1 MIKIKFPKKISENK
15 IKDFFV
21 KAKKIASKKEDFP
34 APFLPMIKF
43 FDLSS
48 EVKLLKDLKLLRWIF
63 LRDIPS

>member
-1 MIKIKFPKKISENK
+1 MREFIDEVL
-15 IKDFFV
+15 KDFFV